1 MLKAFIWGQS
11 LEATQN
17 MFQQWSSCTWML
29 TSSMAYGH
37 MASVQKSSTCS
48 SLWMSAIRPH
58 IAEKLNM
65 THLESR
71 EAHWLQACSLLVLQ
85 DQWASKESTKIV
97 HSQLARL
104 ENRVWLQPVHVLY
117 YSLFSNTYVSKAMF
131 LQIST
136 NSRLEHLPDEYNQK
150 TKPVFW

>member
-17 MFQQWSSCTWML
+17 MFQQQSSYTWML
-29 TSSMAYGH
+29 TSSMPYGH

-71 EAHWLQACSLLVLQ
+71 GAHWLQTCRVYWCCKIREPVEIAQKLFTRSLL
-85 DQWASKESTKIV
+85 K
-97 HSQLARL
+97 
-104 ENRVWLQPVHVLY
+104 NRVWIQPVHVLY

-131 LQIST
+131 LQTST
-136 NSRLEHLPDEYNQK
+136 NSRFEHLPDECNQK